1 MSYRL
6 PPEGLIF
13 GRYASERSWD
23 HRLRWRYRFAP
34 HRPGRCFYG
43 GSAER
48 WVWRPYP
55 LLWVRMIGLTKK
67 AFVAESG
74 IFFHP
79 QDRIRTAPP
88 LDTIIVAG
96 GTGVRRPQISE
107 CLSEWL
113 LRDSPDRIN
122 LHRCL
127 RFGSHGTTRRPA
139 GGEPL
144 ALCFSFAAMLPGLAR
159 GS

>member
-1 MSYRL
+1 
-6 PPEGLIF
+6 
-13 GRYASERSWD
+13 
-23 HRLRWRYRFAP
+23 
-34 HRPGRCFYG
+34 
-43 GSAER
+43 
-48 WVWRPYP
+48 
-55 LLWVRMIGLTKK
+55 MIGLTRQ

-74 IFFHP
+74 IIFHP
-79 QDRIRTAPP
+79 QDTIRTAPP

-107 CLSEWL
+107 CLS
-113 LRDSPDRIN
+113 SPDRIN

-127 RFGSHGTTRRPA
+127 RSGSDGTSRRPA